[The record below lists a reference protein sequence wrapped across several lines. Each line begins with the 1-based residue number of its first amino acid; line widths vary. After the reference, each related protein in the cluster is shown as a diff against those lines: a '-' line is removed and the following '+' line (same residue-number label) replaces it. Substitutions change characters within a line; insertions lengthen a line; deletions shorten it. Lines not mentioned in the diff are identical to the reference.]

1 MTPLPSIQSLIDMVT
16 REAPD
21 KSPLTLL
28 RRAAQNAR
36 DIEQMGDEILDHF
49 VEQCRSNGLSWSQI
63 SGVLG
68 VSKQAAHKRFSIAR
82 GKVRDIYDAGPDHLL
97 MVASDRISAFDRV
110 FEQTI
115 PDKGAV
121 LTAMTAFW
129 SEAFAPFVKT
139 HLVSVDPVDFP
150 AGSEAIGKLAG
161 RTMLVRRAEMLDI
174 ECIVRGY
181 LTGSAWEEYR
191 RSGTMHGT
199 ILPIGLRESD
209 RLPEPMFTPS
219 TKAAVGDHDE
229 NISFEQAANL
239 VGIEVAERAR
249 EISITAYLAGS
260 KIAEDH
266 GILIADAKFELGV
279 VDGELIIC
287 DEILTPDSSRFWP
300 ADQWTPG
307 ATPPSFDKQPL
318 RDWAESTGW
327 DKNSTPPKIPEHVI
341 AETRERYI
349 TAYERISGRSFAEWM
364 AGLHDRS

>member
-1 MTPLPSIQSLIDMVT
+1 MSPLPSIQSLIDMVT

-21 KSPLTLL
+21 ESPLMLL
-28 RRAAQNAR
+28 ERAAENAR
-36 DIEQMGDEILDHF
+36 DIELMGDKLLDHF
-49 VEQCRSNGLSWSQI
+49 VEKCRSNGLSWSEI
-63 SGVLG
+63 SAVLG
-68 VSKQAAHKRFSIAR
+68 VSKQAAHKRFSVAS

-110 FEQTI
+110 FKQQI

-129 SEAFAPFVKT
+129 SEALAPFAKT

-150 AGSEAIGKLAG
+150 AGSEAIGNLAG
-161 RTMLVRRAEMLDI
+161 RAMLVRRAEMLGI

-181 LTGSAWEEYR
+181 LTGSAWTEYR
-191 RSGTMHGT
+191 TSGTINGSV
-199 ILPIGLRESD
+199 LPSGLREFD

-219 TKAAVGDHDE
+219 TKAPGGEHDK
-229 NISFEQAANL
+229 NISFEEATNL
-239 VGIEVAERAR
+239 VGIEVAKRAR
-249 EISITAYLAGS
+249 EISITAYLAGA
-260 KIAEDH
+260 KIAEEH
-266 GILIADAKFELGV
+266 GIVIADTKFELGI

-307 ATPPSFDKQPL
+307 VTPPSIDKQPL

-327 DKNSTPPKIPEHVI
+327 DKNSTPPTIPDDVI
-341 AETRERYI
+341 AATRERYI
-349 TAYERISGRSFAEWM
+349 TAYERISGRSFAAWM
-364 AGLHDRS
+364 DGLNVGL